1 MKIHY
6 IAEYSGTNNNYVRK
20 GSPAGFAKMSYFE
33 NVFNSIGVDYE
44 IYSTSQAVSPPKQK
58 KRREGRIVYRSSFLT
73 KNKYMFLFE
82 RFWAIL
88 QLLIYL
94 IKIPKNDIVFVYHE
108 RYYAPWIKVVHRL
121 KRWKLIYEVE
131 EIYGDVA
138 GNLKM
143 AASEHKYLSIADAY
157 IFPTILLNQD
167 VNTKGKPY
175 LINHGTY
182 EVAKEFP
189 NDTSDD
195 KIHCVYAGTFDQTK
209 GGVTAAVAAAEFLDE
224 RYVLHVLGFG
234 SEREKE
240 QLLRFIEEVSKRTQ
254 CKITYDGLLKGEEYF
269 KYIQSC
275 NIGLSTQNPLGG
287 FNETSFPS
295 KVLSYMANGLRVVS
309 ARIKVLETSE
319 LNELLYYYDESTPQN
334 IAATIRLINIDDK
347 YDSKK
352 KILELDKDFKANF
365 KRLIENLKGEK

>member
-44 IYSTSQAVSPPKQK
+44 IYSTSQAVSPPRQK
-58 KRREGRIVYRSSFLT
+58 KRRDGRIVYRSSFLT
-73 KNKYMFLFE
+73 KNKYIFLFE

-94 IKIPKNDIVFVYHE
+94 IKIPKNNIVFVYHE
-108 RYYAPWIKVVHRL
+108 RYYAPWIKVAHRL

-131 EIYGDVA
+131 EIYGDAA
-138 GNLKM
+138 GNSKM
-143 AASEHKYLSIADAY
+143 AASEHKYLSLADAY

-167 VNTKGKPY
+167 INMKDRSY

-182 EVAKEFP
+182 EVAKAFS
-189 NDTSDD
+189 NDKRDD

-209 GGVTAAVAAAEFLDE
+209 GGVMSAVASAEFLDD
-224 RYVLHVLGFG
+224 RYILHVLGFG

-240 QLLRFIEEVSKRTQ
+240 QVMRLIEDVSKRTR
-254 CKITYDGLLKGEEYF
+254 CKITYDGLLKGEEYLKF
-269 KYIQSC
+269 IQSC
-275 NIGLSTQNPLGG
+275 NIGLSTQNPLGS
-287 FNETSFPS
+287 FNGTSFPS

-319 LNELLYYYDESTPQN
+319 VNDWLYYYDECTPQA
-334 IAATIRLINIDDK
+334 IAATIRLININDN

-352 KILELDKDFKANF
+352 KILELDKEFKADFK
-365 KRLIENLKGEK
+365 KLIETLKGVK